1 MQTNRIPEFSDKSFD
16 GMLMWFSEMQVRGL
30 LFHPDDDPADI
41 IRISDSTATFF
52 APEVKTAR
60 TILGEMFELHGDNV
74 YEAVYPIAMNA
85 AGIQLDA

>member
-1 MQTNRIPEFSDKSFD
+1 MQTSRIPEFSDKSFD

-60 TILGEMFELHGDNV
+60 TILGEMFELHSDNV
-74 YEAVYPIAMNA
+74 YEAVYPIAMIA

>member
-41 IRISDSTATFF
+41 IQISDSTATFV
-52 APEVKTAR
+52 APEVETAR
-60 TILGEMFELHGDNV
+60 TILAEMFELHSENV
-74 YEAVYPIAMNA
+74 YEAAYPIFMNA
-85 AGIQLDA
+85 MGIQLDA

>member
-1 MQTNRIPEFSDKSFD
+1 MQTSRIPEFSDKSFD

-60 TILGEMFELHGDNV
+60 TILGEMCEIHGDNV

-85 AGIQLDA
+85 AGIQLDS

>member
-1 MQTNRIPEFSDKSFD
+1 MQTNRIPEFSNKSFD

-60 TILGEMFELHGDNV
+60 TILGEMFELHGEKNV
-74 YEAVYPIAMNA
+74 AVLSLIRMMS
-85 AGIQLDA
+85 AGSSSG